1 MKKFSFELEQILN
14 LRQFQQE
21 QAQIELGK
29 AVSEEAR
36 IQDGLNTLALQHS
49 QVKKEISGSKDFFS
63 ISQGQKYFSFLKL
76 QEERLLEDLASAKIV
91 TESKRQLFK
100 EALQKTESLKK
111 LKEQKLK
118 EHRQLEEKEDDDNV
132 DDIVTSSYGTEKE

>member
-1 MKKFSFELEQILN
+1 M
-14 LRQFQQE
+14 
-21 QAQIELGK
+21 
-29 AVSEEAR
+29 
-36 IQDGLNTLALQHS
+36 
-49 QVKKEISGSKDFFS
+49 
-63 ISQGQKYFSFLKL
+63 
-76 QEERLLEDLASAKIV
+76 ASAKIV